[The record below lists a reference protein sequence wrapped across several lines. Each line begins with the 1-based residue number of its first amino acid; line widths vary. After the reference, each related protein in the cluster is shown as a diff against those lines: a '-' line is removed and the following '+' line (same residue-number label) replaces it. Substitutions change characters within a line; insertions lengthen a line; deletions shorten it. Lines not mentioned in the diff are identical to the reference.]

1 VADAKASSA
10 KGLGVLLV
18 LAVVAL
24 FEVLSLLQGVRSL
37 RRLQGRVVTDA
48 EARLAAARPLL
59 DTVLARGGPGAWDE
73 AAAVAVERR
82 LASEVEVVDASGRS
96 LFSRPTVAPV
106 SYDLRPEQRATL
118 AAGGMVSVAAQA
130 GGTVRVLSYVPMA
143 NGRALR
149 LSAAAGDLQ
158 QEVRERQQVFLGH
171 LTALAVLG
179 VAALLVLRRPPAGG
193 AAPASTGALEAY
205 EAAMGRLRDHG
216 EEEKARHDA
225 EKRRMEEAVREK
237 EALARAGELT
247 AGIVHEVRNGLGTI
261 VGYARMLERGDA
273 GAPAAGGA
281 AAGRSGVA
289 ATAAEAG
296 RAIREECETLE
307 VVVRRFHD
315 FVRAEKLQLAP
326 VDLGRLV
333 ARVLARELR
342 GRDVEGAVGATER
355 PLVVQA
361 DEELLER
368 AFENLVRNAA
378 DAALDGGHHVR
389 LTLGT
394 DGGDVLV
401 TVLDDGPGLPGGAA
415 EFRLFASSKPG
426 GLGLGL
432 PMAAKLVRLHGGEL
446 RLRDAP
452 GGGAEALVR
461 LPLGGPPAA

>member
-1 VADAKASSA
+1 VAEAKASST
-10 KGLGVLLV
+10 KGLGVLVVLV
-18 LAVVAL
+18 VVAL

-37 RRLQGRVVTDA
+37 RRLQGRVVSDA
-48 EARLAAARPLL
+48 EAQLAAARPLL

-73 AAAVAVERR
+73 AAAVAVQRG
-82 LASEVEVVDASGRS
+82 LASEVEVVDADGRS
-96 LFSRPTVAPV
+96 LFSRPAVAPV
-106 SYDLRPEQRATL
+106 AYELRPEQRATL
-118 AAGGMVSVAAQA
+118 AAGGAVTVAAQA
-130 GGTVRVLSYVPMA
+130 GASVRVLSYVPMGG
-143 NGRALR
+143 GRALR
-149 LSAAAGDLQ
+149 LSAAALDLE

-179 VAALLVLRRPPAGG
+179 VAALLVLRRAPAGG
-193 AAPASTGALEAY
+193 APATTGALEAY
-205 EAAMGRLRDHG
+205 EVAMGRLRDHG

-273 GAPAAGGA
+273 GAAAGGGAAGASDVA
-281 AAGRSGVA
+281 AAAV
-289 ATAAEAG
+289 EAG

-315 FVRAEKLQLAP
+315 FVRAQELQLTP

-342 GRDVEGAVGATER
+342 GRDVEGTIDAPET
-355 PLVVQA
+355 PLVAQA

-378 DAALDGGHHVR
+378 DAALDGGRHVR
-389 LTLGT
+389 VTLLA
-394 DGGDVLV
+394 DGGDAVV
-401 TVLDDGPGLPGGAA
+401 SIVDDGPGLSGGAA
-415 EFRLFASSKPG
+415 EFRLFASGKPG

-432 PMAAKLVRLHGGEL
+432 PMAAKLVRLHAGEL

-452 GGGAEALVR
+452 VRGAEALVR
-461 LPLGGPPAA
+461 LPFSGPPQA

>member
-1 VADAKASSA
+1 MAEAKPSSA
-10 KGLGVLLV
+10 KGLGVVLV

-37 RRLQGRVVTDA
+37 RRLQGRVVGDL
-48 EARLAAARPLL
+48 EAQVAAARPLL
-59 DTVLARGGPGAWDE
+59 DALVARGGPGAWDDAA
-73 AAAVAVERR
+73 AAAVQRR
-82 LASEVEVVDASGRS
+82 LASEVEVLDADGRS
-96 LFSRPTVAPV
+96 LFSRPTIAPV
-106 SYDLRPEQRATL
+106 AYELRPEQRAAL
-118 AAGGMVSVAAQA
+118 AAGGTVTVAAQA
-130 GGTVRVLSYVPMA
+130 GDTVRVLSYLPMA
-143 NGRALR
+143 EGRALR
-149 LSAAAGDLQ
+149 LSSDAADLQ

-179 VAALLVLRRPPAGG
+179 VAALLVLRRAPAAG
-193 AAPASTGALEAY
+193 APASTGALEAY
-205 EAAMGRLRDHG
+205 EVAMGRLRDHG

-273 GAPAAGGA
+273 AAPGRGAGAGASGA
-281 AAGRSGVA
+281 A

-315 FVRAEKLQLAP
+315 FVRVEKLQLAA

-342 GRDVEGAVGATER
+342 GRDVEGAVGAPER

-378 DAALDGGHHVR
+378 DAALDGGRHVR
-389 LTLGT
+389 VTLGT
-394 DGGDVLV
+394 AGGDAVV
-401 TVLDDGPGLPGGAA
+401 SIADDGPGLPGGAA
-415 EFRLFASSKPG
+415 EFRLFASGKPG

-446 RLRDAP
+446 QLRDGPAR
-452 GGGAEALVR
+452 GAEALVR
-461 LPLGGPPAA
+461 LPLDGPPAD